1 MDGRTRVG
9 LTSAYED
16 PVLSSSPAF
25 ATPVHPIRQRPT
37 EPPSKPSILPI
48 ILPPATL
55 RPLAFRTFTKKHSL
69 TLNSSALQLFATFI
83 GRYCGTG
90 WREEGLAERVLDE
103 AAKAWKIHGGAVIVP
118 GEGDELRTI
127 LQNIQ
132 GSMVEGRLG
141 QKEGLRRQKSFGIG
155 EGGPKTTPL
164 YACERSAD
172 LSRDDSLGM
181 TALHIKDIKDDES
194 HVKDPRKWLRI
205 VGAFEQPQLV
215 YNANQK
221 HFDIAQPKPSLLPEP
236 AQKTRLFRNR
246 YNLIYQRLLRN
257 ESFQMSAVTTSR
269 SGSLQR
275 SSSNI
280 ATPQQ
285 SYKLTPIANLLGRSG
300 SNHLLLGLLTISP
313 TGLLTVSDLTGSIT
327 LDIQHA
333 RPVPENGAWF
343 APGMIVLIDGMYE
356 DEESAAGPGL
366 DGNGGIG
373 GGIGGKFIGF
383 SVGGPPCERREVT
396 LGVGGEGE
404 SDNLSAGGGFGWVD
418 FLGVGSERALGP
430 NMRRLEHSVM
440 RRRSTGTST
449 EIRSRVVVMGEVN
462 LDSAKTLQAL
472 KKVLG
477 IYATEPADQSPMAV
491 VLMGNFVR
499 HAVMSGGG
507 SGGSI
512 EYKEYFD
519 TLASALSEY
528 PSILQTATFI
538 FVPGDKDPWAS
549 SFAAGAATVI
559 PRRSVPELFTTRIR
573 RAFAVANAEAEKSTG
588 RNTDGK
594 AIWSTNPSRL
604 TLFGPAQE
612 VVFFHDEISGRLRR
626 NAIRFRPLESASATP
641 EPSGGPSAS
650 TAASQERDADKVMD
664 VDQAVEIAES
674 NVPAPE
680 GKKCSTAAD
689 NDLHIAR
696 KLVKTLLDQGYLSPF
711 PLSVRPVHWD
721 FAGALH
727 LYPLPDALVLL
738 DPETPPFAVT
748 YEGCHVMNPG
758 RLVSTEARGMAGWI
772 EYDVKTRRGKIK
784 QARY

>member
-1 MDGRTRVG
+1 MDGR
-9 LTSAYED
+9 ED
-16 PVLSSSPAF
+16 PVPSSSPAF
-25 ATPVHPIRQRPT
+25 ATPVHPIRQRPS

-48 ILPPATL
+48 ILPPAIL
-55 RPLAFRTFTKKHSL
+55 RPLAFRTFTKKHNL

-83 GRYCGTG
+83 GKYCGTG
-90 WREEGLAERVLDE
+90 WREEGLAESVLDE

-132 GSMVEGRLG
+132 GSMAGGRLVQNKG
-141 QKEGLRRQKSFGIG
+141 SEIG
-155 EGGPKTTPL
+155 EVGSKVTPL
-164 YACERSAD
+164 YPCERPIN
-172 LSRDDSLGM
+172 LNREDSLGM
-181 TALHIKDIKDDES
+181 TALDIEDDDS
-194 HVKDPRKWLRI
+194 QAKDPRKWLRI

-215 YNANQK
+215 YNINHKQ
-221 HFDIAQPKPSLLPEP
+221 FDIARPKPSLLPEP

-275 SSSNI
+275 SS
-280 ATPQQ
+280 ATMANPQQ

-313 TGLLTVSDLTGSIT
+313 TGLLAISDLTGSIT

-343 APGMIVLIDGMYE
+343 APGMIVLVDGMYE
-356 DEESAAGPGL
+356 EGESAAGPGL
-366 DGNGGIG
+366 GGNGGIG
-373 GGIGGKFIGF
+373 GSIGGKFIGF

-396 LGVGGEGE
+396 LGVGGEGG

-430 NMRRLEHSVM
+430 SMRRLEHSVM
-440 RRRSTGTST
+440 RRQATGTSP
-449 EIRSRVVVMGEVN
+449 EVRSKMVVMGEVN

-477 IYATEPADQSPMAV
+477 TYAAEPADQSPMAI

-538 FVPGDKDPWAS
+538 FVPGDNDPWAS
-549 SFAAGAATVI
+549 SFAAGAATVL

-588 RNTDGK
+588 RKTDGK
-594 AIWSTNPSRL
+594 VIWSTNPSRL

-612 VVFFHDEISGRLRR
+612 VVFFRDEISGRLRR
-626 NAIRFRPLESASATP
+626 NAIRFSLLESASAAP
-641 EPSGGPSAS
+641 ESSGVPSAAES
-650 TAASQERDADKVMD
+650 AAASQERDVDEVMD
-664 VDQAVEIAES
+664 VDQAVETAES

-680 GKKCSTAAD
+680 AKKCPTAAD

-696 KLVKTLLDQGYLSPF
+696 KLVKTLLDQGYLAPF

-738 DPETPPFAVT
+738 DPETRPFAVT

-758 RLVSTEARGMAGWI
+758 SLVSTEARGMAGWI
-772 EYDVKTRRGKIK
+772 EYDVKTRRGKIR
-784 QARY
+784 QSRY

>member
-1 MDGRTRVG
+1 MDGRIRAG
-9 LTSAYED
+9 SKSAYED
-16 PVLSSSPAF
+16 SVPSSLPAF
-25 ATPVHPIRQRPT
+25 ATPVHPIRQRST
-37 EPPSKPSILPI
+37 EQPSKPSILPI

-55 RPLAFRTFTKKHSL
+55 RPLAFRTFTKKHNL
-69 TLNSSALQLFATFI
+69 TLNSSALELFATFI
-83 GRYCGTG
+83 GKYCGTG

-132 GSMVEGRLG
+132 GSMVGGRPV
-141 QKEGLRRQKSFGIG
+141 QKEGLSRQKSLAIG
-155 EGGPKTTPL
+155 EGSSKMTPL
-164 YACERSAD
+164 YPRETYVD
-172 LSRDDSLGM
+172 LHGEDSLGM
-181 TALHIKDIKDDES
+181 TALDIKDEDS
-194 HVKDPRKWLRI
+194 QPKDPRKWLQI
-205 VGAFEQPQLV
+205 VDAFEQPQLV
-215 YNANQK
+215 YNVNQK
-221 HFDIAQPKPSLLPEP
+221 HFDIARPKPSLLSEP

-257 ESFQMSAVTTSR
+257 ESFQVSAVTTFR

-275 SSSNI
+275 SSSTMS
-280 ATPQQ
+280 TPQQ

-313 TGLLTVSDLTGSIT
+313 TGLLTISDLTGSIT

-333 RPVPENGAWF
+333 RPIPENGAWF
-343 APGMIVLIDGMYE
+343 APGMIVLVDGLYE
-356 DEESAAGPGL
+356 GEESAAGPGL
-366 DGNGGIG
+366 GGNGGIG
-373 GGIGGKFIGF
+373 GSIGGKFVGF
-383 SVGGPPCERREVT
+383 SVGGPPCERREIT

-404 SDNLSAGGGFGWVD
+404 SDNLSVGGQFGWVD
-418 FLGVGSERALGP
+418 FLGVGSERELGP
-430 NMRRLEHSVM
+430 NMRRLEHNVM
-440 RRRSTGTST
+440 RRQPTGSST
-449 EIRSRVVVMGEVN
+449 EFRSKMVVMGEVN
-462 LDSAKTLQAL
+462 LDSAKTLQAF

-477 IYATEPADQSPMAV
+477 TYAAEPADQSPIAV

-538 FVPGDKDPWAS
+538 FVPGDNDPWAS
-549 SFAAGAATVI
+549 SFAAGSATVL

-573 RAFAVANAEAEKSTG
+573 RVFAVANTDAEKSTG
-588 RNTDGK
+588 RKTDGK
-594 AIWSTNPSRL
+594 VIWSTNPSRL

-612 VVFFHDEISGRLRR
+612 VVFFRDDMSGRLRR
-626 NAIRFRPLESASATP
+626 NAIRFGPLESTSVAP
-641 EPSGGPSAS
+641 EPSGGPTATESA
-650 TAASQERDADKVMD
+650 AASQERDLDEVMD
-664 VDQAVEIAES
+664 LDQAVETAES
-674 NVPAPE
+674 NMPAPE
-680 GKKCSTAAD
+680 ANKCPIATD
-689 NDLHIAR
+689 NDLQTAR

-758 RLVSTEARGMAGWI
+758 SLVSTHVRGMAGWI
-772 EYDVKTRRGKIK
+772 EYDVKTRRGKIRH
-784 QARY
+784 ARY

>member
-1 MDGRTRVG
+1 MDDRTRADPI
-9 LTSAYED
+9 SAYEVSV
-16 PVLSSSPAF
+16 PSSSPAF
-25 ATPVHPIRQRPT
+25 ATLVPPIRQRPT
-37 EPPSKPSILPI
+37 EPPSKPAILPI

-55 RPLAFRTFTKKHSL
+55 RPLAFRTFTKKHNL

-83 GRYCGTG
+83 GKYCGTG
-90 WREEGLAERVLDE
+90 WREEGLAEGVLDE
-103 AAKAWKIHGGAVIVP
+103 AAKAWKIHGGTAIVP

-132 GSMVEGRLG
+132 GSMVGGRLVP
-141 QKEGLRRQKSFGIG
+141 KEGYRLQKSFEVR
-155 EGGPKTTPL
+155 EGGSKVTPL
-164 YACERSAD
+164 Y
-172 LSRDDSLGM
+172 SRDRSVNLHREDSLGM
-181 TALHIKDIKDDES
+181 TALDIKDEDS
-194 HVKDPRKWLRI
+194 LAKDPRKWLRI
-205 VGAFEQPQLV
+205 VSAFEQPQLI
-215 YNANQK
+215 YNVSQK
-221 HFDIAQPKPSLLPEP
+221 HFDMARPKPSLLPEP

-257 ESFQMSAVTTSR
+257 ESFQISAVTTSR

-275 SSSNI
+275 SSSTI
-280 ATPQQ
+280 ATSQQ

-300 SNHLLLGLLTISP
+300 SNHLLLGLLAISP
-313 TGLLTVSDLTGSIT
+313 TGLLTISDLTGSIT

-343 APGMIVLIDGMYE
+343 APGMIVLVDGMYE
-356 DEESAAGPGL
+356 EEESAAGPGL
-366 DGNGGIG
+366 GGNEGIG
-373 GGIGGKFIGF
+373 GSIGGKFIGF

-396 LGVGGEGE
+396 LGVGGEGG
-404 SDNLSAGGGFGWVD
+404 SDNLSAGAGFGWVD

-440 RRRSTGTST
+440 RRRPEGTST
-449 EIRSRVVVMGEVN
+449 EVRSRMVVMGEVN

-477 IYATEPADQSPMAV
+477 MYAAEPADQSPMAV
-491 VLMGNFVR
+491 VLMGNFVH

-512 EYKEYFD
+512 EYKEFFD
-519 TLASALSEY
+519 TLASVLSEY
-528 PSILQTATFI
+528 PSILQTATFV
-538 FVPGDKDPWAS
+538 FVPGDNDPWAS
-549 SFAAGAATVI
+549 SFAAGAATVL

-573 RAFAVANAEAEKSTG
+573 RVFAVANAEAEKSTG
-588 RNTDGK
+588 QKTDGK
-594 AIWSTNPSRL
+594 VIFSTNPSRL

-612 VVFFHDEISGRLRR
+612 VVFFRDEISGRLRR
-626 NAIRFRPLESASATP
+626 NAIGFCPLEPASAAP
-641 EPSGGPSAS
+641 EPSGDPSSAES
-650 TAASQERDADKVMD
+650 AAASQERDLDEAMD
-664 VDQAVEIAES
+664 VDQVVEIAES
-674 NVPAPE
+674 SMPAPE
-680 GKKCSTAAD
+680 AKKGATATD

-711 PLSVRPVHWD
+711 PLSMRPVHWD

-738 DPETPPFAVT
+738 DPETSPFAVT

-758 RLVSTEARGMAGWI
+758 SLVSMEARGMAGWI
-772 EYDVKTRRGKIK
+772 EYDLKTRRGKIR
-784 QARY
+784 QTRY

>member
-1 MDGRTRVG
+1 MDGRTQAD
-9 LTSAYED
+9 LKSAYED
-16 PVLSSSPAF
+16 AIPSSSPAF
-25 ATPVHPIRQRPT
+25 ATPIHPIRQRKA
-37 EPPSKPSILPI
+37 EQPSKPSILPI

-55 RPLAFRTFTKKHSL
+55 RPLAFRTFTKKHNL

-83 GRYCGTG
+83 GKYCGTG

-103 AAKAWKIHGGAVIVP
+103 AAKAWKVHGGAVIVP
-118 GEGDELRTI
+118 GEGDELKNI

-132 GSMVEGRLG
+132 SSMAGGRLV
-141 QKEGLRRQKSFGIG
+141 QKEGLRRQGSFEIG
-155 EGGPKTTPL
+155 ELGSNVTPL
-164 YACERSAD
+164 YPREKSVNLHRE
-172 LSRDDSLGM
+172 DSLGM
-181 TALHIKDIKDDES
+181 TALDIKDEDS
-194 HVKDPRKWLRI
+194 QAKDPRKWFRI
-205 VGAFEQPQLV
+205 VGAFEQPQLI
-215 YNANQK
+215 YNVDQK
-221 HFDIAQPKPSLLPEP
+221 HFDTARPKPSLLSEP
-236 AQKTRLFRNR
+236 TQKTRLFRNR
-246 YNLIYQRLLRN
+246 YNIIYQRLLRN
-257 ESFQMSAVTTSR
+257 ESFQTSAVTTSR

-275 SSSNI
+275 SSSTT

-313 TGLLTVSDLTGSIT
+313 TGLLTISDLTGSIT

-343 APGMIVLIDGMYE
+343 APGMIVLVDGMYE
-356 DEESAAGPGL
+356 EESAAGLGL
-366 DGNGGIG
+366 GGNGGIG
-373 GGIGGKFIGF
+373 GSIGGKFIGF

-396 LGVGGEGE
+396 LGVGREGE

-430 NMRRLEHSVM
+430 NMRRLEQSVL
-440 RRRSTGTST
+440 RRQPTTST
-449 EIRSRVVVMGEVN
+449 EVRSRMAVMGEVN

-477 IYATEPADQSPMAV
+477 TYAAEPADQSPIAV

-538 FVPGDKDPWAS
+538 FVPGDNDPWAS
-549 SFAAGAATVI
+549 SFAAGAATVL
-559 PRRSVPELFTTRIR
+559 PRSSVPELFTTRIR
-573 RAFAVANAEAEKSTG
+573 RVFAVANTEAEKSTG
-588 RNTDGK
+588 QKTDGK

-612 VVFFHDEISGRLRR
+612 VVFFRDEISGRLRR
-626 NAIRFRPLESASATP
+626 NAIRFRPLESASAAA
-641 EPSGGPSAS
+641 EASGGPSATES
-650 TAASQERDADKVMD
+650 AATTQERAVDEVMD
-664 VDQAVEIAES
+664 VDQAVETAES

-680 GKKCSTAAD
+680 AKEWPMAAD
-689 NDLHIAR
+689 NDLHSAR

-711 PLSVRPVHWD
+711 PLSLRPVHWD

-738 DPETPPFAVT
+738 DPETRPFAIT

-758 RLVSTEARGMAGWI
+758 SLVSTDVRGMADWI
-772 EYDVKTRRGKIK
+772 EYDVKTRRGKIRHT
-784 QARY
+784 RY